1 MPLIIPSN
9 SQSSTGFSIDQSIR
23 YNDDDS
29 PILKKTYSGAGTEE
43 TFTLSMWVKRGGI
56 GAGLGASN
64 LGLTLFSGGAD
75 VSNYGEIVFRSSGH
89 STQDCLEFYNST
101 SGSTNMM
108 LKTNRLF
115 RDPSA
120 WYHLVFVMDTTNAVS
135 SERLRM
141 YINGVRETSFAT
153 ATYPAK
159 DTVPNFNTATEHG
172 IGGFAV
178 STDTRFFDGYLA
190 EIVFLDGT
198 ATDCNSFA
206 EFNDSGIWIPKDVS
220 GLTFG
225 TNGFHI
231 DGRDS
236 ADLGDDESGNGND
249 FTTSGLSSD
258 DQVADSPTNNYGV
271 FNVLEKDLRYSTT
284 ISNGNKTITFPSGS
298 TGFSGTRLGLF
309 RSNGKAYAEFK
320 VNQAFSFSSGD
331 GVAVFV
337 CDDTQDPVS
346 AGGGSSAKLEA
357 AYTGVDGIIYDGA
370 SNQGTGTTW
379 NTVNA
384 VVGIYIDFDNGKG
397 WFSKDG
403 TVQTVNG
410 TPNVETGANPHFT
423 FTANSTLTVGAG
435 GVHYATPA
443 IVTLQNYAGEWATTP
458 TSYTAFSTKAEG
470 EA

>member
-1 MPLIIPSN
+1 MVFQNNVLLGASG
-9 SQSSTGFSIDQSIR
+9 SGTTTYSIDQSIR
-23 YNDDDS
+23 FNDNDS
-29 PILKKTYSGAGTEE
+29 PYLSKAFSGAGDLQKATM
-43 TFTLSMWVKRGGI
+43 SCWVKMGNI
-56 GAGLGASN
+56 
-64 LGLTLFSGGAD
+64 
-75 VSNYGEIVFRSSGH
+75 
-89 STQDCLEFYNST
+89 ST
-101 SGSTNMM
+101 SKGIFTFISDKPLELDSNNNLKVHAFGS
-108 LKTNRLF
+108 NRLITDREF

-120 WYHLVFVMDTTNAVS
+120 WYHFVLSIDSTQAVDT
-135 SERLRM
+135 ERIRL
-141 YINGVRETSFAT
+141 YVNGQRETSFST
-153 ATYPAK
+153 ESYPSQNTNGSWWSSNYFQIGRTYG
-159 DTVPNFNTATEHG
+159 TSNYM
-172 IGGFAV
+172 
-178 STDTRFFDGYLA
+178 DGYLA
-190 EIVFLDGT
+190 EIVYIDGT
-198 ATDCNSFA
+198 ALDPSSFGEYNSS
-206 EFNDSGIWIPKDVS
+206 NIWIPKDVS

-249 FTTSGLSSD
+249 FTASGLSSD
-258 DQVADSPTNNYGV
+258 DQVADSPTNNHGV

>member
-1 MPLIIPSN
+1 MAVFQNNLLAGAGA
-9 SQSSTGFSIDQSIR
+9 QSSGGTTYSIDQSIKF
-23 YNDDDS
+23 NDDDS
-29 PILKKTYSGAGTEE
+29 AYMSRTLSASNRK
-43 TFTLSMWVKRGGI
+43 TFTISLWAKR
-56 GAGLGASN
+56 SN
-64 LGLTLFSGGAD
+64 LNSNMNMFGPQTNNTGSGT
-75 VSNYGEIVFRSSGH
+75 YGVLRFPAGD
-89 STQDCLEFYNST
+89 TLEFFDYTNGTTNWYYST
-101 SGSTNMM
+101 ST
-108 LKTNRLF
+108 RVF

-120 WYHLVFVMDTTNAVS
+120 WYHIVASFDTTNAIS
-135 SERLRM
+135 SERIKV
-141 YINGVRETSFAT
+141 YINGQRETGWSGNSFPT
-153 ATYPAK
+153 LNYEGQW
-159 DTVPNFNTATEHG
+159 NNNLSHE
-172 IGGFAV
+172 IGAIQRG
-178 STDTRFFDGYLA
+178 STNQYFDGYLS

-225 TNGFHI
+225 TNGFYI

-236 ADLGDDESGNGND
+236 SDLGDDESGNGND

>member
-1 MPLIIPSN
+1 MVFQNNVLLGASG
-9 SQSSTGFSIDQSIR
+9 SGTTTYSIDQSIR
-23 YNDDDS
+23 FNDNDS
-29 PILKKTYSGAGTEE
+29 PYLSKAFSGAGDLQKATM
-43 TFTLSMWVKRGGI
+43 SCWVKMGNI
-56 GAGLGASN
+56 
-64 LGLTLFSGGAD
+64 
-75 VSNYGEIVFRSSGH
+75 
-89 STQDCLEFYNST
+89 ST
-101 SGSTNMM
+101 SKGIFTFISDKPLELDSNNNLKVHAFGS
-108 LKTNRLF
+108 NRLITDREF

-120 WYHLVFVMDTTNAVS
+120 WYHFVLSIDSTQAVDT
-135 SERLRM
+135 ERIRL
-141 YINGVRETSFAT
+141 YVNGQRETSFST
-153 ATYPAK
+153 ESYPSQNTNGSWWSSNYFQIGRTYG
-159 DTVPNFNTATEHG
+159 TSNYM
-172 IGGFAV
+172 
-178 STDTRFFDGYLA
+178 DGYLA
-190 EIVFLDGT
+190 EIVYIDGT
-198 ATDCNSFA
+198 ALDPSSFGEYNSS
-206 EFNDSGIWIPKDVS
+206 NIWIPKDVS